1 MVLAIKLFR
10 NGSLKII
17 EIDKNEDLDNL
28 STCINNGQTNIE
40 ELDIIEML
48 NFNYKI
54 LGSNN
59 KHLLMENKHEIPI
72 KYNTIYYGD
81 LIVIKYTNVSTIED
95 LKLEEYTKLLSI

>member
-1 MVLAIKLFR
+1 MISAVKLFR

-40 ELDIIEML
+40 ELDIIEMS
-48 NFNYKI
+48 NYSLKI
-54 LGSNN
+54 VGSNN

-72 KYNTIYYGD
+72 KYNNIYYGD
-81 LIVIKYTNVSTIED
+81 LLLLKYSKDSV
-95 LKLEEYTKLLSI
+95 LKDFILEEYKQLLTI